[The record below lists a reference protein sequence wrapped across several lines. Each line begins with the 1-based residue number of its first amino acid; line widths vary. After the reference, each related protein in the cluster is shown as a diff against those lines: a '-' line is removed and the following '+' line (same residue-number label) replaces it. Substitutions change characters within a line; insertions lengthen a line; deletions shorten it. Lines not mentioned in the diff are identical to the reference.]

1 MSIHLNLQLP
11 AAMALLAVSLWTA
24 QATAQ
29 TNAAALTPPVAS
41 TAMSNAA
48 PMPYR
53 SALEG
58 YQRYTDEKIVNWKQ
72 ANDTVGQIGGWR
84 AYSKEASQE
93 PSADSAV
100 KPAASAAPAKP

>member
-1 MSIHLNLQLP
+1 MSIHPNSQLP
-11 AAMALLAVSLWTA
+11 SVIALLVVSLWTA

-29 TNAAALTPPVAS
+29 INAAALTPPVAS
-41 TAMSNAA
+41 AAMSSAA
-48 PMPYR
+48 PPAYR
-53 SALEG
+53 SAFEG
-58 YQRYTDEKIVNWKQ
+58 YQPYTDEKIVNWKQ